1 MLVMKVQRDDM
12 VTIGD
17 DIRIYVRQVSGGGV
31 KLCIDAPREI
41 EVTRLAAPSRDV
53 RASTVHGGRSP
64 VDVPLSITE
73 QDDLV
78 EEAPRLR

>member
-31 KLCIDAPREI
+31 KLCIDAPRDI
-41 EVTRLAAPSRDV
+41 EVTRLAAPARELRPVAAPAGVSSE
-53 RASTVHGGRSP
+53 ARSAP
-64 VDVPLSITE
+64 ATAQHDTL
-73 QDDLV
+73 
-78 EEAPRLR
+78 EEASRPR

>member
-31 KLCIDAPREI
+31 KLCIDAPRDV
-41 EVTRLAAPSRDV
+41 EVTRLAAPSRDSRPSAPQV
-53 RASTVHGGRSP
+53 
-64 VDVPLSITE
+64 VPGALDETPDGDE
-73 QDDLV
+73 R
-78 EEAPRLR
+78 EARGSEAAGPR

>member
-12 VTIGD
+12 VTLGD

-41 EVTRLAAPSRDV
+41 EVTRLAAPTRDA
-53 RASTVHGGRSP
+53 RAPATQGARAP
-64 VDVPLSITE
+64 VDASPAETE
-73 QDDLV
+73 EDVVLR
-78 EEAPRLR
+78 EAPRLR

>member
-31 KLCIDAPREI
+31 KLCIDAPRET
-41 EVTRLAAPSRDV
+41 EVTRLAAPTREARPSEPQAL
-53 RASTVHGGRSP
+53 RASADAPPAES
-64 VDVPLSITE
+64 E
-73 QDDLV
+73 QDV
-78 EEAPRLR
+78 TVREAPRLR

>member
-12 VTIGD
+12 VTLGD

-41 EVTRLAAPSRDV
+41 EVTRLAAPSRDA
-53 RASTVHGGRSP
+53 RPPTIQGGRSTIDASP
-64 VDVPLSITE
+64 AATE
-73 QDDLV
+73 QDVLV